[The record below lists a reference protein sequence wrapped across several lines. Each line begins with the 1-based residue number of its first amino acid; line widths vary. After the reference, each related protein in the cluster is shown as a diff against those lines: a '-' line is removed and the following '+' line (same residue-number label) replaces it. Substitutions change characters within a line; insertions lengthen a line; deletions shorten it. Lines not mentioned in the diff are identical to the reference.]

1 MGKLWFKEAVV
12 KVQNLNLIQKVLTP
26 LCREQLEPSWY
37 LMIWISLK
45 CVRWDLVLVVRSI

>member
-26 LCREQLEPSWY
+26 LCREQLEPSCY
-37 LMIWISLK
+37 LMIWISSK
-45 CVRWDLVLVVRSI
+45 CVCWDFVLVVRSM